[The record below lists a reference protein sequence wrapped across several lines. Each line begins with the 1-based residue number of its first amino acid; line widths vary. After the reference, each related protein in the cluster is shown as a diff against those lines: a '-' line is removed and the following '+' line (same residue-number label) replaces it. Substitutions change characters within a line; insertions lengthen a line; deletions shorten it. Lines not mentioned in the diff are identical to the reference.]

1 MPHDHYQSEQPIY
14 LFFHY
19 NLQCSHDVELEKIWD
34 YEEKVL
40 IVRILMALL
49 HFFKRPPLSN
59 SLQSDLETRAV
70 HSVLVVDYGYA
81 L

>member
-1 MPHDHYQSEQPIY
+1 MA
-14 LFFHY
+14 
-19 NLQCSHDVELEKIWD
+19 
-34 YEEKVL
+34 YEIMKKVL

-59 SLQSDLETRAV
+59 GLQSDLETRAV
-70 HSVLVVDYGYA
+70 HSLLLMALLHFLKRPNGLQSDLETKTVHSLLVVDYGHA